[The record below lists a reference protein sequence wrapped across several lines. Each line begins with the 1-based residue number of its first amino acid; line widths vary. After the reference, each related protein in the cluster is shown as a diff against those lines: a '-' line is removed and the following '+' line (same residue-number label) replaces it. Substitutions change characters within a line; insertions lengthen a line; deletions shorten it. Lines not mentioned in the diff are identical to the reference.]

1 MNWNQLKVNRLKLVS
16 FIYWVF
22 LTYMIAAFI
31 WWYVSLEKQN
41 NEIAAI
47 KFQSIQLSDPSLA
60 VKTQAIQDFQI
71 RKTKQFIGEGLTF
84 LILFLVGAIYVYRS
98 LLKQLRYADQQQ
110 NFMMAVTHELKT
122 PIAISHLNIETL
134 LKRELDTAQQS
145 KLLEATLKETKR
157 LDSLSTNILLTAQL
171 DMGQYEANKQLV
183 NISELVK
190 QTIKSFQERYPSR
203 ICNTL
208 IEDAMDIQGEPLLIQ
223 LLVNNLMDNAHKYA
237 SAESTIEVSASVER
251 DWLVLDVSDRGPGV
265 PEDEHQRIFE
275 PFYRGAAGKG
285 APGSGLGLAIAH
297 EFALAHGGTLEI
309 LERAQGAHFRANLPL
324 GGQAA

>member
-1 MNWNQLKVNRLKLVS
+1 MNWNQLKVNKLKLVS

-60 VKTQAIQDFQI
+60 VKTQAIQDFQL
-71 RKTKQFIGEGLTF
+71 RKTKQFIGEGLTI
-84 LILFLVGAIYVYRS
+84 LVLFLLGAIYVYRS
-98 LLKQLRYADQQQ
+98 LMKQLRYADQQQ

-157 LDSLSTNILLTAQL
+157 LDHLSTNILLTAQL

-203 ICNTL
+203 VCNTL
-208 IEDAMDIQGEPLLIQ
+208 VEDAMEIQGEPLLIQ
-223 LLVNNLMDNAHKYA
+223 LLVNNLMDNANKYA
-237 SAESTIEVSASVER
+237 PITEPIYIHLQSHQNIIQLIVKDQGPGIAAADKNKVFEKFYRVGAESTR
-251 DWLVLDVSDRGPGV
+251 TT
-265 PEDEHQRIFE
+265 
-275 PFYRGAAGKG
+275 K
-285 APGSGLGLAIAH
+285 GSGLGLYLCKKIAAFH
-297 EFALAHGGTLEI
+297 NATIQLTSNTPTGSIFTVTFFI
-309 LERAQGAHFRANLPL
+309 
-324 GGQAA
+324 

>member
-1 MNWNQLKVNRLKLVS
+1 MNWKLVKINKLKLVS
-16 FIYWVF
+16 LIYWVF

-41 NEIAAI
+41 KEIAAI

-60 VKTQAIQDFQI
+60 AKTHTIQDFQL
-71 RKTKQFIGEGLTF
+71 RKTKQFIGEGLTI
-84 LILFLVGAIYVYRS
+84 LVLFLLGAIYVYRS
-98 LLKQLRYADQQQ
+98 LMKQLRYADQQQ

-134 LKRELDTAQQS
+134 LKRELDSAQQL

-183 NISELVK
+183 NLSELVR
-190 QTIKSFQERYPSR
+190 QNIKSFQERYPSR

-223 LLVNNLMDNAHKYA
+223 LLINNLIDNAHKYA
-237 SAESTIEVSASVER
+237 PVTEPIYIHLQSHQNTIQLIVKDQGPGIAADDKNKVFEKFYRVGAESTR
-251 DWLVLDVSDRGPGV
+251 TT
-265 PEDEHQRIFE
+265 
-275 PFYRGAAGKG
+275 K
-285 APGSGLGLAIAH
+285 GSGLGLYLCKKIT
-297 EFALAHGGTLEI
+297 EFHNASIQLSNNTPTGSIFTVTFFI
-309 LERAQGAHFRANLPL
+309 
-324 GGQAA
+324 

>member
-1 MNWNQLKVNRLKLVS
+1 MSWKGIKVNNLKLVS
-16 FIYWVF
+16 LIYWVF

-47 KFQSIQLSDPSLA
+47 KFQSIQINDPSLKA
-60 VKTQAIQDFQI
+60 KTNAIQDFQL
-71 RKTKQFIGEGLTF
+71 RKTKQFIGEGLTI
-84 LILFLVGAIYVYRS
+84 LVLFLLGAIYVYRS
-98 LLKQLRYADQQQ
+98 LKKQLRYADQQQ

-134 LKRELDTAQQS
+134 LKRDLDSSQQL

-183 NISELVK
+183 NVSELVR
-190 QTIKSFQERYPSR
+190 QNIKSFQERYPSR

-208 IEDAMDIQGEPLLIQ
+208 VEDAMEIQGEPLLIQ
-223 LLVNNLMDNAHKYA
+223 LLINNLIDNANKYA
-237 SAESTIEVSASVER
+237 PVTEPIYIHLQSHQNRIQLIVK
-251 DWLVLDVSDRGPGV
+251 DQGPGIEANDKNKV
-265 PEDEHQRIFE
+265 FE
-275 PFYRGAAGKG
+275 KFYRVGAETTRTTK
-285 APGSGLGLAIAH
+285 GSGLGLYLCKRIA
-297 EFALAHGGTLEI
+297 EFHNATIQLTTNTPTGSIFTVTFFI
-309 LERAQGAHFRANLPL
+309 
-324 GGQAA
+324 

>member
-1 MNWNQLKVNRLKLVS
+1 MNWKRIKVNKLKLVS
-16 FIYWVF
+16 LIYWVF

-60 VKTQAIQDFQI
+60 SKTQAIQDFQI

-84 LILFLVGAIYVYRS
+84 LLLFLLGAIYVYRS
-98 LLKQLRYADQQQ
+98 LMKQLRYADQQQ

-134 LKRELDTAQQS
+134 LKRELDTAQQL

-157 LDSLSTNILLTAQL
+157 LDDLSTNILLTSQL
-171 DMGQYEANKQLV
+171 DMGKYEADKQLV
-183 NISELVK
+183 NLSELVR

-203 ICNTL
+203 ICNTSVQ
-208 IEDAMDIQGEPLLIQ
+208 DAMEIQGEPLLIQ
-223 LLVNNLMDNAHKYA
+223 LLINNLMDNANKYA
-237 SAESTIEVSASVER
+237 PMTEPIYIHLQESQNTVQLIVK
-251 DWLVLDVSDRGPGV
+251 DQGPGIEAADKNKV
-265 PEDEHQRIFE
+265 FE
-275 PFYRGAAGKG
+275 KFYRLGSENTRTTK
-285 APGSGLGLAIAH
+285 GSGLGLYLCKKIA
-297 EFALAHGGTLEI
+297 EFHNASIQLTSNTPTGSIFTVTFFI
-309 LERAQGAHFRANLPL
+309 
-324 GGQAA
+324 

>member
-1 MNWNQLKVNRLKLVS
+1 MNWKLVKVNKLKLVS
-16 FIYWVF
+16 LIYWVF

-41 NEIAAI
+41 HEIAAI

-60 VKTQAIQDFQI
+60 AKTEAIQDFQL
-71 RKTKQFIGEGLTF
+71 RKTKQFIGEGLTI
-84 LILFLVGAIYVYRS
+84 LVLFLLGAIYVYRS
-98 LLKQLRYADQQQ
+98 LMKQLRYADQQQ

-134 LKRELDTAQQS
+134 LKRDLDSSQQL

-183 NISELVK
+183 NVSELLR
-190 QTIKSFQERYPSR
+190 QNIKSFQERYPSR

-208 IEDAMDIQGEPLLIQ
+208 IEDTMEIQGEPLLIQ
-223 LLVNNLMDNAHKYA
+223 LLINNLIDNANKYA
-237 SAESTIEVSASVER
+237 PVTEPIYIHLQSYQNTIQLIVKDQGPGIAADDKNKVFEKFYRVGAESTRST
-251 DWLVLDVSDRGPGV
+251 
-265 PEDEHQRIFE
+265 
-275 PFYRGAAGKG
+275 K
-285 APGSGLGLAIAH
+285 GSGLGLYLCKRIA
-297 EFALAHGGTLEI
+297 EFHNATIQLTTNTPTGSIFTVTFFI
-309 LERAQGAHFRANLPL
+309 
-324 GGQAA
+324 

>member
-1 MNWNQLKVNRLKLVS
+1 MSWKGIKVNNLKLVS
-16 FIYWVF
+16 LIYWVF

-47 KFQSIQLSDPSLA
+47 KFQSIQINDPSLKA
-60 VKTQAIQDFQI
+60 KTHAIQDFQL
-71 RKTKQFIGEGLTF
+71 RKTKQFIGEGLTI
-84 LILFLVGAIYVYRS
+84 LLLFLLGAIYVYRS
-98 LLKQLRYADQQQ
+98 LMKQLRYADQQQ

-134 LKRELDTAQQS
+134 LKRDLDSSQQL

-183 NISELVK
+183 NVSELLR
-190 QTIKSFQERYPSR
+190 QNIKSFQERYPSR

-208 IEDAMDIQGEPLLIQ
+208 VEDAMEIQGEPLLIQ
-223 LLVNNLMDNAHKYA
+223 LLINNLIDNANKYA
-237 SAESTIEVSASVER
+237 PVTEPIYIHLQSHQNMIQLIVK
-251 DWLVLDVSDRGPGV
+251 DQGPGIAAADKNKV
-265 PEDEHQRIFE
+265 FE
-275 PFYRGAAGKG
+275 KFFRVGAETTRTTK
-285 APGSGLGLAIAH
+285 GSGLGLYLCKRIA
-297 EFALAHGGTLEI
+297 EFHNATIQLTTNTPTGSIFTVTFFI
-309 LERAQGAHFRANLPL
+309 
-324 GGQAA
+324 

>member
-1 MNWNQLKVNRLKLVS
+1 MSWKGIKVNNLKLVS
-16 FIYWVF
+16 LIYWVF

-47 KFQSIQLSDPSLA
+47 KFQSIQINDPSLKA
-60 VKTQAIQDFQI
+60 KTHAIQDFQL
-71 RKTKQFIGEGLTF
+71 RKTKQFIGEGLTI
-84 LILFLVGAIYVYRS
+84 LVLFLLGAIYVYRS
-98 LLKQLRYADQQQ
+98 LKKQLRYADQQQ

-134 LKRELDTAQQS
+134 LKRDLDSSQQL

-183 NISELVK
+183 NVSELLR
-190 QTIKSFQERYPSR
+190 QNIKSFQERYPSR

-208 IEDAMDIQGEPLLIQ
+208 VEDAMEIQGEPLLIQ
-223 LLVNNLMDNAHKYA
+223 LLINNLIDNANKYA
-237 SAESTIEVSASVER
+237 PVTEPIYIHLQSHQNMIQLIVK
-251 DWLVLDVSDRGPGV
+251 DQGPGIAAADKNKV
-265 PEDEHQRIFE
+265 FE
-275 PFYRGAAGKG
+275 KFFRVGAETTRTTK
-285 APGSGLGLAIAH
+285 GSGLGLYLCKRIA
-297 EFALAHGGTLEI
+297 EFHNATIQLTTNTPTGSIFTVTFFI
-309 LERAQGAHFRANLPL
+309 
-324 GGQAA
+324 

>member
-1 MNWNQLKVNRLKLVS
+1 MSWKGIKVNNLKLVS
-16 FIYWVF
+16 LIYWVF

-47 KFQSIQLSDPSLA
+47 KFQSIQINDPSLKA
-60 VKTQAIQDFQI
+60 KTNAIQDFQL
-71 RKTKQFIGEGLTF
+71 RKTKQFIGEGLTI
-84 LILFLVGAIYVYRS
+84 LVLFLLGAIYVYRS
-98 LLKQLRYADQQQ
+98 LKKQLRYADQQQ

-134 LKRELDTAQQS
+134 LKRDLDSSQQL

-183 NISELVK
+183 NISELLR
-190 QTIKSFQERYPSR
+190 QNIKSFQERYPSR

-208 IEDAMDIQGEPLLIQ
+208 VEDAMEIQGEPLLIQ
-223 LLVNNLMDNAHKYA
+223 LLINNLIDNANKYA
-237 SAESTIEVSASVER
+237 PVTEPIYIHLQSHQNMIQLIVK
-251 DWLVLDVSDRGPGV
+251 DQGPGIAAADKNKV
-265 PEDEHQRIFE
+265 FE
-275 PFYRGAAGKG
+275 KFFRVGAETTRTTK
-285 APGSGLGLAIAH
+285 GSGLGLYLCKRIT
-297 EFALAHGGTLEI
+297 EFHNATIQLTTNTPTGSIFTVTFFI
-309 LERAQGAHFRANLPL
+309 
-324 GGQAA
+324 

>member
-1 MNWNQLKVNRLKLVS
+1 MSWKGIKVNNLKLVS
-16 FIYWVF
+16 LIYWVF

-47 KFQSIQLSDPSLA
+47 KFQSIQLNDPSLA
-60 VKTQAIQDFQI
+60 AKTHAIQDFQL
-71 RKTKQFIGEGLTF
+71 RKTKQFIGEGLTI
-84 LILFLVGAIYVYRS
+84 LVLFLLGAIYVYRS
-98 LLKQLRYADQQQ
+98 LMKQLRYADQQQ

-134 LKRELDTAQQS
+134 LKRELDSAQQL

-183 NISELVK
+183 NVSELVR
-190 QTIKSFQERYPSR
+190 QNIKSFQERYPSR

-208 IEDAMDIQGEPLLIQ
+208 IEDTMEIQGEPLLIQ
-223 LLVNNLMDNAHKYA
+223 LLVNNLIDNANKYA
-237 SAESTIEVSASVER
+237 PVTEPIYIHLQSHQNMIQLIVKDQGPGIAADDKNKVFEKFYRVGAESTRST
-251 DWLVLDVSDRGPGV
+251 
-265 PEDEHQRIFE
+265 
-275 PFYRGAAGKG
+275 K
-285 APGSGLGLAIAH
+285 GSGLGLYLCKKIA
-297 EFALAHGGTLEI
+297 EFHNATIQLT
-309 LERAQGAHFRANLPL
+309 ANTPT
-324 GGQAA
+324 GSIFTVTFFI

>member
-1 MNWNQLKVNRLKLVS
+1 MNWKLIKLNKLKLVS
-16 FIYWVF
+16 LIYWVF

-60 VKTQAIQDFQI
+60 AKTHAIQDFKL
-71 RKTKQFIGEGLTF
+71 RKTKQFIGEGVTIL
-84 LILFLVGAIYVYRS
+84 LLFLLGAIYVYRS
-98 LLKQLRYADQQQ
+98 LMKQLRYADQQQ

-134 LKRELDTAQQS
+134 LKRDLDATQQL

-157 LDSLSTNILLTAQL
+157 LDHLSTNILLTAQL

-183 NISELVK
+183 NLSELLK

-203 ICNTL
+203 ICNIL
-208 IEDAMDIQGEPLLIQ
+208 VNDDIEIQGEPLLIQ
-223 LLVNNLMDNAHKYA
+223 LLINNLIDNANKYA
-237 SAESTIEVSASVER
+237 PITEPIYIQLQTHQNTVQLIVKDQGPGIADADKNKVFEKFYRLGSESTR
-251 DWLVLDVSDRGPGV
+251 TT
-265 PEDEHQRIFE
+265 
-275 PFYRGAAGKG
+275 K
-285 APGSGLGLAIAH
+285 GSGLGLYLCKKITAFHNASIQLSNNTPTGSI
-297 EFALAHGGTLEI
+297 FTI
-309 LERAQGAHFRANLPL
+309 TFFI
-324 GGQAA
+324 